1 MLATD
6 THSEY
11 VILITFPQQQWL
23 HERPSILRYTCI
35 GCRHCDSVA
44 SVRWEL
50 VLNIMQM
57 MFSLQMIKY
66 T

>member
-1 MLATD
+1 MVTRTPLDFTL
-6 THSEY
+6 Y
-11 VILITFPQQQWL
+11 VHWL
-23 HERPSILRYTCI
+23 SC
-35 GCRHCDSVA
+35 CHCDSGA

-66 T
+66 A